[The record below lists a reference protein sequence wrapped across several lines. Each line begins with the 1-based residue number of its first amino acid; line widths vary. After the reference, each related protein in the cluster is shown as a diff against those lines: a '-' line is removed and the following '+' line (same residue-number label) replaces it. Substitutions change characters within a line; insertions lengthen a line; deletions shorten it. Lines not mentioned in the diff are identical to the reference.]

1 MRVEET
7 MKATVGGTEDVG
19 AECVASIQAAM
30 AAANLNASGKTS
42 ASLGYQ
48 QGTWRLTVF
57 ADGEHAPFATLQN
70 SVKPTPQGG
79 DGFLPQILQWVKD
92 KGLSVTQGPRQTLES
107 AQRAAAGAIY
117 HSIWERGTRQTFPP
131 RKDIYTP
138 ALDEAVD
145 RFAEQVGDA
154 VVKFI
159 LKK

>member
-1 MRVEET
+1 
-7 MKATVGGTEDVG
+7 MKAEAGRVEDVG
-19 AECVASIQAAM
+19 AKCVADIQAAM
-30 AAANLNASGKTS
+30 SAASLNASGRTS
-42 ASLGYQ
+42 ASLGYKQ
-48 QGTWRLTVF
+48 DTWRLTIF
-57 ADGEHAPFATLQN
+57 AEGEHAPIFSLQN

-79 DGFLPQILQWVKD
+79 NGFFPQILQWVKD

-117 HSIWERGTRQTFPP
+117 HSIWERGTRQTIPP

-154 VVKFI
+154 VVKFM